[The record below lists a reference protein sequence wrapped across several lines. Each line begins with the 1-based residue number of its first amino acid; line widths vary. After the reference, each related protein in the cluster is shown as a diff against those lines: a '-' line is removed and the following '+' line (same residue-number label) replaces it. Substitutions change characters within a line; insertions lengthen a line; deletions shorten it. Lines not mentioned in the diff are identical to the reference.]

1 MSENIKY
8 KWPNIILF
16 KNSKYTHEYFVLSI
30 SKQPSSIYF
39 KSICMFLVCLF
50 SKYKQI
56 IHKGI
61 YKNR

>member
-16 KNSKYTHEYFVLSI
+16 KNSIYSHEYFVLSI
-30 SKQPSSIYF
+30 SKQPSSVYF
-39 KSICMFLVCLF
+39 RSICMFPICLF

-56 IHKGI
+56 IQKGS
-61 YKNR
+61 YKNK